1 MKIDEFGNPITVTY
15 FVDRDLNRVSYFSLG
30 LYCEKY
36 LNEGYRNMNLNDI
49 EIMLTNDGTLK
60 KVRL

>member
-1 MKIDEFGNPITVTY
+1 MKIDEFGNPFIRTY
-15 FVDRDLNRVSYFSLG
+15 FVDRDLNRVSYFSLS

-36 LNEGYRNMNLNDI
+36 LNEGYRNMNLDEI
-49 EIMLTNDGTLK
+49 EIMLTNNGTLK